1 MKIYAPMKTPQ
12 EYSYQLNAINIDLK
26 NIDYEI
32 REFIGKGDINQIDFK
47 KNIIPSF
54 VQKKMFGYV
63 SSPNF
68 RVSMLLGGVHSLLSN
83 FTIYHKELS
92 FLINNEIKKS
102 VPDLFVMKM
111 LEGMKKYREL
121 YKEKEKQ
128 CSLLPKLIAYYQ
140 TGNNPYIFLANEKI
154 ISKWGEWMQSF
165 KLLDYRCKTLLEIAD
180 YYKNKQAIQ
189 TNEYTSKGESSVDIF
204 ISLADEAITLY
215 ETYKVRNYN
224 IDGLESI
231 KQLQGN
237 VQSFLPKSIES
248 ELTNDYPDTEQ
259 LKRRIDFIEMR
270 LNGYLVETSICDTD
284 LLGDG
289 GLREK
294 FFIEKMGEEDGR
306 EYTIR
311 LHSILDTLSYDSRMI
326 VEMIERLKTLDNPS
340 PHKDESI
347 KKERVLDED
356 NLKGYFTLTFK
367 GGGNSTTKIDYFTEF
382 LLPDL
387 RIDRNDKDFARI
399 AYLIYESGKL
409 IKAIR
414 PKTFKQWYRLFC
426 NLVGCNYNANY
437 KPSNLKISDEFKK
450 NFNYL

>member
-1 MKIYAPMKTPQ
+1 MKTYKPMQ
-12 EYSYQLNAINIDLK
+12 TPEDYSRQLNTVNISLGNID
-26 NIDYEI
+26 NEI
-32 REFIGKGDINQIDFK
+32 RDFVGDGDVNQIDFK

-54 VQKKMFGYV
+54 VHKQLFGYAV
-63 SSPNF
+63 KPNF
-68 RVSMLLGGVHSLLSN
+68 LCSMSLGSVHSLLHG
-83 FTIYHKELS
+83 FTIYQEKLS
-92 FLINNEIKKS
+92 CLINNEMKESI
-102 VPDLFVMKM
+102 PDLFVMRM
-111 LEGMKKYREL
+111 LEGMKKYRQL

-128 CSLLPKLIAYYQ
+128 CSLLPELIVYHQ
-140 TGNNPYIFLANEKI
+140 TGNNPYSFLSNGKI
-154 ISKWGEWMQSF
+154 VPMYGEWMKSF
-165 KLLDYRCKTLLEIAD
+165 SLLDNRCKTLLEIAD

-224 IDGLESI
+224 VDGLESI

-237 VQSFLPKSIES
+237 VQSFLSKSIES

-259 LKRRIDFIEMR
+259 LKRRIDFVEMK
-270 LNGYLVETSICDTD
+270 LNGYLVKTSICDTD

-326 VEMIERLKTLDNPS
+326 IEMIERLKTLDNPS
-340 PHKDESI
+340 PQKDEPI

-409 IKAIR
+409 IKTMR

-426 NLVGCNYNANY
+426 NLVGCKYNVNY
-437 KPSNLKISDEFKK
+437 KPSNLKIGDEFKRS
-450 NFNYL
+450 FNYL